1 MRFKRV
7 IYMTSMSDPMKRVVN
22 TRIENNTLFSNKI
35 LSSLQLLGVQ
45 TTPFYL
51 QAPCSWFLGVKPK
64 QNIDSARTRRRDHYL
79 LREESICLVQVTL
92 AHSLGTTSRP
102 IRMHCCSEIE
112 ILMDK
117 KRNRSTSIVHFY
129 YLSKY
134 KTHRQVECLTNHK
147 NATYFICRSN
157 SMFKGTKCNK
167 TAI

>member
-64 QNIDSARTRRRDHYL
+64 L
-79 LREESICLVQVTL
+79 LGPD
-92 AHSLGTTSRP
+92 LGTIIYLGRRVYVWYRLHWRIHSVLLHGQLECTAAQKSRP
-102 IRMHCCSEIE
+102 
-112 ILMDK
+112 
-117 KRNRSTSIVHFY
+117 
-129 YLSKY
+129 
-134 KTHRQVECLTNHK
+134 
-147 NATYFICRSN
+147 
-157 SMFKGTKCNK
+157 
-167 TAI
+167 